1 MGCWPEH
8 MDITDAGYAAMLDIF
23 AHDGK
28 ITNRHAYDAICMKPA
43 SS

>member
-1 MGCWPEH
+1 ME
-8 MDITDAGYAAMLDIF
+8 ITDAGYAAMLDIF